1 MAEKKTEKK
10 TTTTTRRR
18 RTKEEQFRLPDLITI
33 VQDVTSLSRR
43 ESKVAIQAVIYAIKK
58 GLLEKEY
65 VKIPGFGKFVK
76 VHKNETERKSFGKM
90 TKIPA
95 KDIVKFRP
103 LKNFKQLVNGQ
114 IDLETYVEDSEEE
127 SDTEE

>member
-1 MAEKKTEKK
+1 MAAEKKTAEKK
-10 TTTTTRRR
+10 TRRR
-18 RTKEEQFRLPDLITI
+18 RTKEEQFRLPDLITV

-43 ESKVAIQAVIYAIKK
+43 ESKVAIQAVVYAIKK

-76 VHKNETERKSFGKM
+76 VHKGATERKSFGKM
-90 TKIPA
+90 TNIPA
-95 KDIVKFRP
+95 KDVVKFRP

-114 IDLETYVEDSEEE
+114 IDLEMYESDEE
-127 SDTEE
+127 SDNETEE